1 LEGDLSNLVIN
12 FSPLTLTM
20 DSENQDGK
28 YASKEVTVV
37 VNRKIKPGCEKD
49 YDDWQ
54 RRF

>member
-1 LEGDLSNLVIN
+1 
-12 FSPLTLTM
+12 M

-37 VNRKIKPGCEKD
+37 VNRKIKLGCEKD

-54 RRF
+54 RRFLMSGGKSPDT